1 MCAIVVSALQ
11 DEKSTPKVLHA
22 NRTRLSKLTVQEV
35 RAQERHEILAVVM
48 ETSRSFLIKYD
59 HAYSHNLINRFRY
72 GRRVGPSQC
81 PAVMVSSASL
91 LFTSVVKEL
100 CAPPR
105 YFYIVL
111 HLPAQHPADVRD
123 MTLVRGPTRDSVIT
137 TTRVTGCSCLGRPK
151 PIVNTPLEPCG
162 LDGHGHFSRRSLV
175 R

>member
-1 MCAIVVSALQ
+1 
-11 DEKSTPKVLHA
+11 
-22 NRTRLSKLTVQEV
+22 
-35 RAQERHEILAVVM
+35 
-48 ETSRSFLIKYD
+48 
-59 HAYSHNLINRFRY
+59 
-72 GRRVGPSQC
+72 
-81 PAVMVSSASL
+81 MVSSASL

-137 TTRVTGCSCLGRPK
+137 TTRVTGCSGLGRPE

-175 R
+175 P